1 VDLHPEPPVA
11 GPRVTWSLCGLGAPA
26 PAGPHEVEVTVLLAL
41 ASAVAYGVSDFTAG
55 VCSRRA
61 SFVRVSLLTQASAAV
76 VVLVAVGATT
86 HGLAP
91 LRSLAWGGASGIGG
105 AVGTLALYRGF
116 GRARIGVV
124 APLSAVG
131 AAALPVLVGL
141 VLGERPAA
149 LALAGVG
156 CAIPAVW
163 LVARSGGA
171 AHAPSAPAP
180 RGVVDGL
187 VAGAGFGLLF
197 IGLERAGTGHGLWPV
212 AAGQVVALVLLAAA
226 SLAGGSGGLPG
237 RSVVAG
243 SAASGLLAAVA
254 VICYFLSTAHG
265 LLAVVAV
272 LASLYPGVTVLLAR
286 AVLGERMGRGQ
297 QAGLGLAAVAIVLIV
312 LGG

>member
-1 VDLHPEPPVA
+1 
-11 GPRVTWSLCGLGAPA
+11 
-26 PAGPHEVEVTVLLAL
+26 VTVLLAL

-55 VCSRRA
+55 MCSRRA
-61 SFVRVSLLTQASAAV
+61 SFVQVGVLTQAAAV
-76 VVLVAVGATT
+76 LVVVSALGVTG
-86 HGLAP
+86 HAP
-91 LRSLAWGGASGIGG
+91 APFRSLAWGGASGVGG
-105 AVGTLALYRGF
+105 AVGTLALYRGL

-124 APLSAVG
+124 APMSAVG

-141 VLGERPAA
+141 VMGERPVA

-163 LVARSGGA
+163 LVARSAGPAKTG
-171 AHAPSAPAP
+171 PDPAP
-180 RGVVDGL
+180 RGVLDGL

-197 IGLERAGTGHGLWPV
+197 IGLQRAGTGHGLWPV
-212 AAGQVVALVLLAAA
+212 AAGQVVSLALLAVATLVRRA
-226 SLAGGSGGLPG
+226 GGLPD

-243 SAASGLLAAVA
+243 SAVSGVLAAAA
-254 VICYFLSTAHG
+254 VILYFFSTSHG

-286 AVLGERMGRGQ
+286 VALGERMGRGQ
-297 QAGLGLAAVAIVLIV
+297 KAGLGLAALAIVLIV